1 MAFHGSADSAGT
13 PARPAGIA
21 DDTGG
26 GRMRKLGSLRTLWPF
41 LARHRGL
48 FSAWLLALAVSS
60 TATLSLPVAVR
71 HMIDNGFGGGN
82 QINQA
87 FGLLFVVA
95 VVLAMATAARF
106 FFVSLLGEKVVADL
120 RGQLYGHLIGL
131 TPASTTA
138 AAAGNWSRGCRPTA
152 SCCAA

>member
-1 MAFHGSADSAGT
+1 
-13 PARPAGIA
+13 
-21 DDTGG
+21 
-26 GRMRKLGSLRTLWPF
+26 MRKLGSLRTLWPF

-95 VVLAMATAARF
+95 VVLAMATA
-106 FFVSLLGEKVVADL
+106 
-120 RGQLYGHLIGL
+120 
-131 TPASTTA
+131 
-138 AAAGNWSRGCRPTA
+138 
-152 SCCAA
+152 

>member
-48 FSAWLLALAVSS
+48 FSAWLLALAVSGKM
-60 TATLSLPVAVR
+60 VALDCVEY
-71 HMIDNGFGGGN
+71 NP
-82 QINQA
+82 
-87 FGLLFVVA
+87 
-95 VVLAMATAARF
+95 ARD
-106 FFVSLLGEKVVADL
+106 SDG
-120 RGQLYGHLIGL
+120 
-131 TPASTTA
+131 
-138 AAAGNWSRGCRPTA
+138 
-152 SCCAA
+152 SCCRTVLGILEPVLLALAAKP